1 MTMHPKAALLA
12 GAVALALGGPAAAAD
27 EVTLQLNWFPLADH
41 APFYLARER
50 GYFEEE
56 GIDLT
61 IVRGQGSA
69 DSAQKVDLKQAEF
82 GISDTPTVLTAISK
96 DADLLIVGMVY
107 DKAANNLFFRK
118 STGIETPADLAG
130 KRIAAPPG
138 DSHRFLWPSFAR
150 LNGVDPDSVTLVNV
164 KPEGKQAIVASDQVA
179 GAFDL
184 YTNYAVW
191 EKVLGE
197 GDVGN
202 MLFADHGVALY
213 GHAYITHRDLA
224 EENPG
229 LVERFLRAT
238 YRGWADTYNERAAAI
253 DALAAEVDGVDKETY
268 LANLDLILDLVIT
281 ERSREHGLGWITPER
296 MEGTIELT
304 KAGGNLDKELNA
316 GEVFT
321 NEFNSKIPAP
331 E

>member
-1 MTMHPKAALLA
+1 MLLA
-12 GAVALALGGPAAAAD
+12 GAVALGAALPAGAAD

-41 APFYLARER
+41 APFYIAKQR

-56 GIDLT
+56 GIELE

-69 DSAQKVDLKQAEF
+69 NAAQAVDLGQAEF
-82 GISDTPTVLTAISK
+82 SISDTPTVLTAMSK
-96 DADLLIVGMVY
+96 DADLMIVGIVY

-118 STGIETPADLAG
+118 SAGIETPKDLAG
-130 KRIAAPPG
+130 KKIAAPPG

-150 LNGVDPDSVTLVNV
+150 LNDLDPDSVTLVNV

-197 GDVGN
+197 DEVGN

-213 GHAYITHRDLA
+213 GHAYITHKDIVENNPDL
-224 EENPG
+224 
-229 LVERFLRAT
+229 VRRFLRAT
-238 YRGWADTYNERAAAI
+238 YKGWADTYNEREAAI

-268 LANLDLILDLVIT
+268 LANLELILDLVIT
-281 ERSREHGLGWITPER
+281 ERSREHGLGWILADR
-296 MEGTIELT
+296 MAETIELT
-304 KAGGNLDKELNA
+304 KAGGNLDAELDA
-316 GEVFT
+316 EAVFT

-331 E
+331 Q